1 MHNHMEFNDHIK
13 IHKKK
18 PSCAYMCNIYGC
30 AGCARGSQGSLHD
43 IRPIQINNHGI
54 EVVGWIFTFLFSL

>member
-1 MHNHMEFNDHIK
+1 MHNHMEFNYHIK
-13 IHKKK
+13 IRNQVVLHVQHLL
-18 PSCAYMCNIYGC
+18 SCWLCY
-30 AGCARGSQGSLHD
+30 RGSQGSLHD